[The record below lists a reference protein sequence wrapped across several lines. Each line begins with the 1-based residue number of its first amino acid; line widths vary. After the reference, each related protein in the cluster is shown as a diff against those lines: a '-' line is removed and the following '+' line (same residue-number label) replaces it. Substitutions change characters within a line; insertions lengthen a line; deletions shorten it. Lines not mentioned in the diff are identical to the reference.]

1 MSDATRRILEQL
13 AKGRV
18 PETIPDDAVC
28 ADELR
33 RLAEY
38 LAAVQCFT
46 IALGNGDLSASLT
59 GFGGPV
65 AGGLKSLQASLRH
78 LTWQTRQVAAGDFSQ
93 RVDFMGEFAASFNAM
108 VVSLA
113 EARRDMERMN
123 ARLQEELAQQLAMA
137 EALRENQECFR
148 LITENVNVVIWI
160 MDAATLRFTYV
171 GPYITRL
178 RGLSV
183 EEALAET
190 FEESLAPDSRVRV
203 MEKMAQNM
211 ERFRQTADVSVFFDS
226 IEVEQ
231 LCRDGRCVHVEMVI
245 SAITDKAGKL
255 KDFVGVSR
263 DITTRKA
270 VEQELTYLSNHDSL
284 TGLYNRAF
292 FDAELERATH
302 SRDFPLSIIAAD
314 LDGLKA
320 VNDTLGHAMGDRLI
334 KGAAAVLL
342 MAFRDDDIISR
353 TGGDEF
359 VVLLPC
365 MGAEAATVLLG
376 RIRACEESYNAT
388 EEGPAV
394 RMSLG
399 VATALHGG
407 EVAQALADAD
417 ARMYADKAL
426 RKQKRG

>member
-1 MSDATRRILEQL
+1 VSDATRRILEQL
-13 AKGRV
+13 TQGRV

-46 IALGNGDLSASLT
+46 VALGNGDLSASLT

-113 EARRDMERMN
+113 EARRGMERMN

-137 EALRENQECFR
+137 ETLRENQECFR

-190 FEESLAPDSRVRV
+190 FEESLAPGSRVRV

-211 ERFRQTADVSVFFDS
+211 ERFRLTSDASVFFDS

-292 FDAELERATH
+292 FDAELERATN

-314 LDGLKA
+314 LDGLKT

-342 MAFRDDDIISR
+342 MAFRDDDMISR

-359 VVLLPC
+359 VALLPC
-365 MGAEAATVLLG
+365 VGTEAATALLG

-399 VATALHGG
+399 VATALNGG
-407 EVAQALADAD
+407 EVVQALADAD
-417 ARMYADKAL
+417 TRMYADKAL